1 LHQQISQRGLIG
13 TPLLRYRNAKTNKKM
28 EKQIEKPRVQ
38 INYLQLLALLM
49 SIKGQTFEGIVLF
62 TKSVLSGGKK
72 TEALF
77 NGGVYKMA
85 RYVFCANREYL
96 RALELLCGKMGIDF
110 SNFKPQPHNYANV
123 KMGGSV
129 ICHDSDTD
137 LPVEQKRLY
146 NQFIFH
152 DGASIEAHYF
162 DGNMQPLTF
171 DQVKPYLPNR
181 DSKKQAEQLG
191 LEKENQIK
199 IINPSLRSIREVR
212 VNGVIYEVV
221 ED

>member
-1 LHQQISQRGLIG
+1 M
-13 TPLLRYRNAKTNKKM
+13 NK
-28 EKQIEKPRVQ
+28 QTEKPRVQ
-38 INYLQLLALLM
+38 INYLQLIALLV

-72 TEALF
+72 TEAF
-77 NGGVYKMA
+77 FSGGVYKMA
-85 RYVFCANREYL
+85 HYVFCANREYL

-110 SNFKPQPHNYANV
+110 SNFTPQAHNYANV

-129 ICHDSDTD
+129 ICHDSDEN
-137 LPVEQKRLY
+137 LPLEQKRLY

-152 DGASIEAHYF
+152 DGATIQAEYF
-162 DGNMQPLTF
+162 DGNMQPLTYE
-171 DQVKPYLPNR
+171 QVKAYLPNR

-191 LEKENQIK
+191 LTKENQIK